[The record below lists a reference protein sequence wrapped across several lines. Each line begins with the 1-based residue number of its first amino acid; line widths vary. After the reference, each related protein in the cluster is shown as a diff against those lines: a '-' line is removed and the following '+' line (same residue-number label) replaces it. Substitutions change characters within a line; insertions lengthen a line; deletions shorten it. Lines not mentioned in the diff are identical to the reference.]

1 MNQGG
6 LRLKNEQKQKPL
18 FSLITVVKNNEKFL
32 EETIKSVLNQS
43 FKDFE
48 YIIIDGKSDDNT
60 LNIIHKYEDQIDY
73 WVSQN
78 DEGIYDAFN
87 KGINLCN
94 GDYIG
99 IINSDDVYT
108 KDALKIVSNYISK
121 FPSKDFI
128 FGSVKK
134 HWGVLHGFNPKK
146 IYYSWGF
153 YTSHSTGFFIKRES
167 AKINGIYNL
176 KYKYHADY
184 DYFFRMIVKNKM
196 QGVGT
201 SKNEITGI
209 FRRGGFSSTIS
220 FWKLFKEEL
229 LIRIDNNQ
237 NIFLVLIIFIYK
249 CIKNFKRFFK

>member
-18 FSLITVVKNNEKFL
+18 FFLFLFL
-32 EETIKSVLNQS
+32 EETIKTVLNQS

-196 QGVGT
+196 QGVST

-229 LIRIDNNQ
+229 LIRIDNGQ